1 MTRPPD
7 ESAAG
12 KGGTKE
18 VYGVAA
24 NMKEKLKNSA
34 LVRMFRSGPK
44 EEEPPVQPEARE
56 EPAPEVRDG
65 PPPPSR
71 HELQLPEGHA
81 LKLLW
86 QDYREQLGWAPRPV
100 LYLEEP
106 GAEILP
112 EDEAEKELRRLQMKI
127 NVTANQRLDAVYPRK
142 SGKKS
147 GAPGGQEG
155 QGEQKTPPCLD
166 AQVMAAVSG
175 DGLTAWLLVYPPVG
189 AGRKLDR
196 AMLTEALEEQKVCFG
211 VDEALLDRLPQ
222 ETERYFRLFTAA
234 RGTPP
239 VHGADGRVVDLFP
252 RTTERTL
259 AVDEHNRVD
268 YASVDFISNI
278 EKGGEIC
285 RIIAPTRGVPGQTVD
300 GREIRARDGRAATV
314 PRGRNTQLSGDGGLL
329 LATMAGHVEFNAS
342 CFHVKP
348 LMEIPGDVDYSVGNI
363 NFLGDVLIHGDIRSG
378 FTVRAMGSITVDGV
392 VEACTVEAGGDVV
405 VARGVQGDD
414 RAVIRAQRN
423 LFAKYLENS
432 CIYVKETLHTD
443 SLINCDVYCDGSVEV
458 RSGRMTI
465 LGGMVR
471 AAHEVSAGVI
481 GSQTESQTNILLGG
495 LPCGSF
501 DYEQVTQETR
511 ELEAEMEALERRPDS
526 PDKLSRM
533 SRIRMQLIG
542 NRGRLKKLEK
552 ERERLE
558 SDPKG
563 PGVRRMACDVVYPGT
578 VLTIGEA
585 SHRFER
591 RLTPCNAALADGE
604 IRLI

>member
-1 MTRPPD
+1 M
-7 ESAAG
+7 AM
-12 KGGTKE
+12 
-18 VYGVAA
+18 
-24 NMKEKLKNSA
+24 NIKEKLKNSA
-34 LVRMFRSGPK
+34 LGRMFHSGTPEEAPP
-44 EEEPPVQPEARE
+44 EEEKGPVRE
-56 EPAPEVRDG
+56 ERNE
-65 PPPPSR
+65 PPPPAR

-81 LKLLW
+81 MNRLW
-86 QDYREQLGWAPRPV
+86 RDYQSQHGWTPRPS

-106 GAEILP
+106 GVELLP
-112 EDEAEKELRRLQMKI
+112 DDAASKELRRLQMRI
-127 NVTANQRLDAVYPRK
+127 NVTANQRLDAIYPRK
-142 SGKKS
+142 NGKKS
-147 GAPGGQEG
+147 GEPGAQE
-155 QGEQKTPPCLD
+155 ETEEAPCLD
-166 AQVMAAVSG
+166 AQVMAAVSS

-189 AGRKLDR
+189 KGRGLDR
-196 AMLTEALEEQKVCFG
+196 AMLTGALEEQKVCFG

-222 ETERYFRLFTAA
+222 EPERYFHLYTVA

-252 RTTERTL
+252 RTAERTL

-268 YASVDFISNI
+268 YASVDFIRNI

-285 RIIAPTRGVPGQTVD
+285 RIIAPTKGVPGQTVE
-300 GREIRARDGRAATV
+300 GKEIRAKDGRAASV
-314 PRGRNTQLSGDGGLL
+314 PRGRNTQLSEDGKQL
-329 LATMAGHVEFNAS
+329 LATMAGHVEFSAS

-348 LMEIPGDVDYSVGNI
+348 LMEIPGNVDYSVGNI
-363 NFLGDVLIHGDIRSG
+363 NFLGDVLIHGDICSG

-392 VEACTVEAGGDVV
+392 VEACTVEAGGDLV

-423 LFAKYLENS
+423 LYAKYLENS

-443 SLINCDVYCDGSVEV
+443 SIINCEVYCDGSVEV

-465 LGGMVR
+465 LGGTVR
-471 AAHEVSAGVI
+471 AAHEVLAGVI
-481 GSQTESQTNILLGG
+481 GSQTESQTNIFLGG
-495 LPCGSF
+495 LPCGSY
-501 DYEQVTQETR
+501 DYELLTQETQ
-511 ELEAEMEALERRPDS
+511 ELEAEMETLERRPDS

-542 NRGRLKKLEK
+542 NRGRLKKLDK

-578 VLTIGEA
+578 ILTIGEA
-585 SHRFER
+585 SHHFER